1 MHPKILIVDDEL
13 NILILMEQ
21 ILEDLEADYGIELLK
36 AHNGEE
42 ALELAHRE
50 KPHLIFLDIMLPK
63 LSGLEVCQRLKQ
75 DPETQSSYIVL
86 LTAKGQSFDKEN
98 GLLMG
103 ADRYLTKPFRP
114 REILQLSKT
123 VLELR

>member
-1 MHPKILIVDDEL
+1 MNPKILIVDDEL

-21 ILEDLEADYGIELLK
+21 ILEDLEVDYGVELLK
-36 AHNGEE
+36 ANNGEE
-42 ALELAHRE
+42 AIALALRE
-50 KPHLIFLDIMLPK
+50 KPQLIFLDIMLPK

-75 DPETQSSYIVL
+75 NSETQSSYIVL

-103 ADRYLTKPFRP
+103 ADLYLTKPFRP

-123 VLELR
+123 ILALP